1 MNEMVEVQKKMIDKN
16 LEEIHQA
23 DFKNIVD
30 AMSEEE
36 KIIVLKS
43 IKRTEVIIKEVLE
56 RVNQLEYRDD
66 AMRKLFNIQNDE

>member
-1 MNEMVEVQKKMIDKN
+1 MNAIVEVQKNVINKS

-23 DFKNIVD
+23 DFKNVVD

-43 IKRTEVIIKEVLE
+43 IKKTEIIINEVLE
-56 RVNQLEYRDD
+56 RVNRLEYRDGV
-66 AMRKLFNIQNDE
+66 MRKLFDIQADD